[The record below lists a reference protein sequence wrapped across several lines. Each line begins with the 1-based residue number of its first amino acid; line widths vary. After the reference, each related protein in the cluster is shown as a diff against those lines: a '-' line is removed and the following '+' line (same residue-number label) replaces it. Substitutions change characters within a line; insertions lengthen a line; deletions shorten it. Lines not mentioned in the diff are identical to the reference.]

1 MIKVTPHNTILQ
13 IIAPPNSNNHFKN
26 ISTLLNPIKAYQQK
40 ISICV
45 FLALLRNAFLN
56 NAQLEE
62 LKMNEF
68 NLNFSVF
75 SRHISFTLR
84 KYKIDIKT
92 GKNEFQ
98 KQNVRILVVHK

>member
-40 ISICV
+40 ISIYV
-45 FLALLRNAFLN
+45 FFSHYDGMHFQI

-75 SRHISFTLR
+75 SRHISFILR
-84 KYKIDIKT
+84 KYEIDIKT
-92 GKNEFQ
+92 RKE
-98 KQNVRILVVHK
+98 